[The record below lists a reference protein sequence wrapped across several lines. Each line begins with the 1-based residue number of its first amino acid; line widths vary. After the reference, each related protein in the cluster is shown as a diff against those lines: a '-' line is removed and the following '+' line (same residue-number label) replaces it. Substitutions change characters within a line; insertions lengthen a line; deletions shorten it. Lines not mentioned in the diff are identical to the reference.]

1 MKRLLVMNKLM
12 LCKNCGGRLRL
23 VEAGDKLQIYCDI
36 CGEPELIGKTS
47 QYLPKYKLIR
57 GGI

>member
-1 MKRLLVMNKLM
+1 MF
-12 LCKNCGGRLRL
+12 CKNCGGRLRL
-23 VEAGDKLQIYCDI
+23 VASNGELQIYCDI
-36 CGEPELIGKTS
+36 CDEPELIGKTS